1 MDLTHTGRLVY
12 WPRLVSPC
20 SLKRKGTA
28 YAVPIAGKVD
38 ENEGRETFYLLASDQ
53 RLIPLEALME
63 KYKTADIA
71 KKPGLSKQIL
81 KEIREL
87 KKKNRK
93 FATLAERPVPIG
105 GNLRGVKKDKELR
118 SPDID
123 PIAAE
128 VSAGNFYSRTFTI
141 AHQ

>member
-1 MDLTHTGRLVY
+1 
-12 WPRLVSPC
+12 
-20 SLKRKGTA
+20 
-28 YAVPIAGKVD
+28 
-38 ENEGRETFYLLASDQ
+38 
-53 RLIPLEALME
+53 ME
-63 KYKTADIA
+63 KYKTAGGA

-81 KEIREL
+81 KEIRRL

-93 FATLAERPVPIG
+93 FTTLAERPVPIG

-118 SPDID
+118 TPDID

-128 VSAGNFYSRTFTI
+128 VSAVNFYSRTFTI